1 MVSLFQQ
8 ALAEPS
14 FGTWNMYIRE
24 SLKFLEDNNHQFFL
38 AELQEYYAR
47 VETGKKRKLY
57 KGNIEYI
64 DGHGEVQLKKQEAT
78 GIGMLINF
86 RNRFLGHGQTLD
98 ENESKALWEEYSPI
112 FFTLLKQM
120 SFCKE
125 YPMLK
130 NEHGNTYKLQT
141 PEIKEVEHE
150 EPLPSKVWIENASGD
165 KIDVVPFFVVP
176 GELAIAKEDKEQLLT
191 YESYTGED
199 DKVLLP

>member
-1 MVSLFQQ
+1 MSLSYICTNASCPAPAEFKGKEFPAAMDCIFCSTPLTAKTSFTSEQEDLLNSLPYLVAYPLKRTLLESHAWTKINLFKDTFLNYLKYLGLLCASEFFSSDLRNKNMVSLFQQ

-78 GIGMLINF
+78 GY
-86 RNRFLGHGQTLD
+86 RDVDQ
-98 ENESKALWEEYSPI
+98 
-112 FFTLLKQM
+112 
-120 SFCKE
+120 
-125 YPMLK
+125 
-130 NEHGNTYKLQT
+130 
-141 PEIKEVEHE
+141 
-150 EPLPSKVWIENASGD
+150 LP
-165 KIDVVPFFVVP
+165 
-176 GELAIAKEDKEQLLT
+176 Q
-191 YESYTGED
+191 
-199 DKVLLP
+199 